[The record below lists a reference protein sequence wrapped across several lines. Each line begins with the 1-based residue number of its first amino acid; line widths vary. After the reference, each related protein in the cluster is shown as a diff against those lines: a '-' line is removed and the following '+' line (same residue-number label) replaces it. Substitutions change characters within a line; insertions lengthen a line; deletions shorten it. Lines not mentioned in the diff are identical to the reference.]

1 MKAEYHRRMKLVEK
15 ALEGIERVSAPPC
28 EGAFYFFPRFEHRIT
43 SREMTQYL
51 AERGIFVRSGTE
63 FGENGQHHFR
73 IAFATSMEKLQEGM
87 ERLKRALDE
96 LD

>member
-1 MKAEYHRRMKLVEK
+1 MRLVEN
-15 ALEGIERVSAPPC
+15 ALKKMERVSTPPC

-63 FGENGQHHFR
+63 YGENSQQHIR
-73 IAFATSMEKLQEGM
+73 ISFATSMEKLQEGM
-87 ERLKRALDE
+87 EKLKRALDT